1 MRAILK
7 ARWWLMGLWVV
18 VAAVLMFTAPNM
30 SELIREKGQ
39 FSVPEGYSSTQA
51 AAILNE
57 AAAQKGEQQGSQ
69 IALVFYNPE
78 GLGTTGKQEAEKAV
92 KQLEA
97 DKEKLGILSILEP
110 FSQPELSEK
119 MISADGKTILTSL
132 SIDQGDRT
140 VKEMREDLNEAL
152 KSVNVEHYITGKG
165 LIDEDTIESSQEG
178 LKKSEYITVVFILLI
193 LFLVFRSFVA
203 PFVPLLTVGISYIVS
218 QQIVAFL
225 VDGLDF
231 PISTFTQIFM
241 VAVMFGI
248 GTDYCILLISR
259 FKEELAHH
267 ENTWDAIIATYRT
280 AGKTVLFSALAVL
293 VGFIAIGFAQ
303 FMLYRSAVAVAVGIA
318 VMMLALVTIVPFF
331 MAVLGKKLFW
341 PSKGSL
347 EHAESKIYGAAGRF
361 SLKRPWAA
369 LLIVA
374 AVCVPLLATYDGKLS
389 FNSLDEIG
397 EKYDSVKAFNIISDS
412 FGPGESLPGQIVI
425 QNDEAMDNAKYMAV
439 AEKISREVEKVV
451 GVSGVRSMTRPT
463 GDEIKDFEVTQQVG
477 TLSDGLGEG
486 KTGLDKIRDGL
497 SEASSQLSKNEPQLK
512 EAADG
517 AGELTK
523 GTAQLQ
529 SGITQLSQGLGQI
542 EKGIRDGSAG
552 AGDLKAGLQQAKTS
566 ADQLAQ
572 ANNQLLEAYR
582 QAGAGVAA
590 LGDGTRELEQQL
602 NGVSTALTS
611 LSQSFTALEER
622 YPELQQDADYQ
633 RIKGTIGET
642 GSGTAQLAQGLGQI
656 KTKLGEAAAGINQAN
671 EGFASAAAGQKALA
685 DGLGQIVTG
694 IGQLQSGLKQAADGQ
709 GKVISEIP
717 SIQDGLGQLQGGQ
730 EKIQQGFSDLSG
742 QLTQLTDGLNQSVD
756 GIKQVSGGL
765 DSAQGYLTQLQNSPD
780 SDLAGWY
787 VPEEALNSKD
797 FTQVFDT
804 YLSQDRKTMTIDV
817 IFAENPY
824 GTEAI
829 DRVPDI
835 EAAVHRAVQG
845 STLEKADI
853 AVGGVTSTFADLQE
867 ISNNDYTR
875 TVMLMLAGTFIILVV
890 LLRSVIMPLYLI
902 VSLLLAYFTSMA
914 LTEVI
919 FVNILGFAGISW
931 VTPFFGFVMLIAL
944 GVDYSIFLMDRF
956 NENKGMKV
964 QDAMLYAMKNM
975 GTVILSAAV
984 ILSGTF
990 AAMYPSGVLSM
1001 MQIATVVLSGL
1012 ILYSLLFLP
1021 FFVPVMVK
1029 MFGRAN
1035 WWPFPN
1041 KEQSDSVDSDRTIG
1055 M

>member
-1 MRAILK
+1 MRTILK
-7 ARWWLMGLWVV
+7 ARWWLMGLWIA
-18 VAAVLMFTAPNM
+18 VAAVLMFTAPGM
-30 SELIREKGQ
+30 SDLIREKGQ
-39 FSVPEGYSSTQA
+39 FSVPDGYSSTQA
-51 AAILNE
+51 AAILDE
-57 AAAQKGEQQGSQ
+57 AAAQKGEQPGTQL
-69 IALVFYNPE
+69 ALVFHNPD
-78 GLGTTGKQEAEKAV
+78 GLGTAGKQEAENAI
-92 KQLEA
+92 KQLESNK
-97 DKEKLGILSILEP
+97 DKLGILSILDP
-110 FSQPELSEK
+110 FSQPELAEK

-132 SIDQGDRT
+132 SVDQGKRT
-140 VKEMREDLNEAL
+140 VKEMRSDLNGAL
-152 KSVNVEHYITGKG
+152 QSVSVEHYITGKG

-178 LKKSEYITVVFILLI
+178 LKKSEYITVAFILII

-203 PFVPLLTVGISYIVS
+203 PFVPLLTVGISYLVA

-225 VDGLDF
+225 VDGVDF

-267 ENTWDAIIATYRT
+267 ENTWEAIIATYRT
-280 AGKTVLFSALAVL
+280 AGKTVFFSALAVL

-318 VMMLALVTIVPFF
+318 VMMVALVTIVPFF

-347 EHAESKIYGAAGRF
+347 EHAESRIYGAAGRF

-369 LLIVA
+369 LLIIA
-374 AVCVPLLATYDGKLS
+374 AICVPLLSTYDGKLS

-397 EKYDSVKAFNIISDS
+397 DKYDSVKAFNIISDS

-425 QNDEAMDNAKYMAV
+425 QNDEPMDNAKTMAI
-439 AEKISREVEKVV
+439 AEKISREVEKVA

-497 SEASSQLSKNEPQLK
+497 SEASTQLSKNQPQLK

-529 SGITQLSQGLGQI
+529 SGITQLSDGLARI
-542 EKGIRDGSAG
+542 EKGIRDGSSG
-552 AGDLKAGLQQAKTS
+552 AGELKAGLQQAKTS
-566 ADQLAQ
+566 ADQLAK
-572 ANNQLLEAYR
+572 ASNQLLQAYR
-582 QAGAGVAA
+582 QAGKGVAA
-590 LGDGTRELEQQL
+590 IGDGVGSLQKQL
-602 NGVSTALTS
+602 AGVSAALTS
-611 LSQSFTALEER
+611 LSESFTALEAR
-622 YPELQQDADYQ
+622 YPELAQDPDYQ

-642 GSGTAQLAQGLGQI
+642 GTGTAQLSQGLGQI
-656 KTKLGEAAAGINQAN
+656 QSSLGEAAAGISQAN
-671 EGFASAAAGQKALA
+671 EGFASATAGQKALA
-685 DGLGQIVTG
+685 DGLDQIVAG
-694 IGQLQSGLKQAADGQ
+694 IGQLETGLKQAADGQ
-709 GKVISEIP
+709 GQVIREIP

-730 EKIQQGFSDLSG
+730 EKIKQGFTDLSG

-756 GIKQVSGGL
+756 GISQVSGGL
-765 DSAQGYLTQLQNSPD
+765 ESAQDYLTQLQQSPD
-780 SDLAGWY
+780 SDLAGWH

-797 FTQVFDT
+797 FEQVFDT
-804 YLSQDRKTMTIDV
+804 YLSKDRKTMTIDV

-835 EAAVHRAVQG
+835 EAAVQRAVQG
-845 STLEKADI
+845 SALEKADI
-853 AVGGVTSTFADLQE
+853 AIGGVTSTFADLQE

-875 TVMLMLAGTFIILVV
+875 TVMLMLAGTLIILII
-890 LLRSVIMPLYLI
+890 LLRSVIMPIYLI
-902 VSLLLAYFTSMA
+902 LSLLLAYFSSMA
-914 LTEVI
+914 ITEVI
-919 FVNILGFAGISW
+919 FVNMLGFSGISW

-956 NENKGMKV
+956 NENKGMRV
-964 QDAMLYAMKNM
+964 QEAMLYAMKNM

-1021 FFVPVMVK
+1021 LFVPVMVK

-1035 WWPFPN
+1035 WWPFPS
-1041 KEQSDSVDSDRTIG
+1041 KEQQDAASSDRSIG

>member
-7 ARWWLMGLWVV
+7 GRWWIMGLWIVA
-18 VAAVLMFTAPNM
+18 AAVLMFTAPNM

-39 FSVPEGYSSTQA
+39 FSVPEGYSSTKA
-51 AAILNE
+51 AAILDE
-57 AAAQKGEQQGSQ
+57 AAAQNGEQKGTS
-69 IALVFYNPE
+69 IALVFHNPD
-78 GLGTTGKQEAEKAV
+78 GLGSTGKQEAEKAV
-92 KQLEA
+92 KLLEA
-97 DKEKLGILSILEP
+97 DKQKLGILSVLEP
-110 FSQPELSEK
+110 FSQPELSDK
-119 MISADGKTILTSL
+119 MISKDGKTILTSL
-132 SIDQGDRT
+132 SIEIGDRT
-140 VKEMREDLNEAL
+140 VKEMRNDLNGAL

-225 VDGLDF
+225 VDGVNF
-231 PISTFTQIFM
+231 PLSTFTQIFM

-280 AGKTVLFSALAVL
+280 AGKTVFFSALAVL
-293 VGFIAIGFAQ
+293 VGFVAIGFAQ

-331 MAVLGKKLFW
+331 MAVLGRKLFW

-347 EHAESKIYGAAGRF
+347 EHAESKIYGAAGKF

-374 AVCVPLLATYDGKLS
+374 AVTVPLLSTYDGKLS

-397 EKYDSVKAFNIISDS
+397 DKYDSVKAFNIISDS

-425 QNDEAMDNAKYMAV
+425 QNDETMDNAKYMAV
-439 AEKISREVEKVV
+439 AEKISREVEKVP
-451 GVSGVRSMTRPT
+451 GVAGVRSMTRPT
-463 GDEIKDFEVTQQVG
+463 GDEIKDFEVTKQVG

-486 KTGLDKIRDGL
+486 KIGLDKISDGL
-497 SEASSQLSKNEPQLK
+497 SNASNELSKNEPQLK
-512 EAADG
+512 EAANG

-523 GTAQLQ
+523 GTSQLQ
-529 SGITQLSQGLGQI
+529 SGITQLSDGLKRI
-542 EKGIRDGSAG
+542 EKGIREGSSG

-566 ADQLAQ
+566 ADQLAK
-572 ANNQLLEAYR
+572 ANDQLLQAYR

-590 LGDGTRELEQQL
+590 LGDGTKELEEQL
-602 NGVSTALTS
+602 AGVSTALTS
-611 LSQSFTALEER
+611 LTASFSALEER
-622 YPELQQDADYQ
+622 FPELQQDADYQ
-633 RIKGTIGET
+633 RIKGTIGQT
-642 GSGTAQLAQGLGQI
+642 GSGTAQLAQGLSQI
-656 KTKLGEAAAGINQAN
+656 QTNLSAAAAGINQAN
-671 EGFASAAAGQKALA
+671 EGFASAASGQKALA
-685 DGLGQIVTG
+685 DGLGQIVAG
-694 IGQLQSGLKQAADGQ
+694 IGQLETGLKQAADGQ
-709 GKVISEIP
+709 GQVIKEIP
-717 SIQDGLGQLQGGQ
+717 SIQNGLGQLQGGQ
-730 EKIQQGFSDLSG
+730 EKIQKGFSDLSG

-756 GIKQVSGGL
+756 GIRKVSGGL
-765 DSAQGYLTQLQNSPD
+765 DSAQDYLTQLQNSPD

-787 VPEEALNSKD
+787 VPEEALNNKD
-797 FTQVFDT
+797 FKKVFDT
-804 YLSQDRKTMTIDV
+804 YLSKDRKTMTLDV

-824 GTEAI
+824 GKEAI

-845 STLEKADI
+845 SALEKADV
-853 AVGGVTSTFADLQE
+853 AVGGVTSTFADLQS
-867 ISNNDYTR
+867 ISNKDYTR
-875 TVMLMLAGTFIILVV
+875 TVMLMLAGTFIILVI
-890 LLRSVIMPLYLI
+890 LLRSIIMPIYLI
-902 VSLLLAYFTSMA
+902 ISLLLAYFTSMA
-914 LTEVI
+914 LTEVV
-919 FVNILGFAGISW
+919 FVNIMGYAGISW

-956 NENKGMKV
+956 NENKGLRV
-964 QDAMLYAMKNM
+964 QDAILYAMKNM

-1035 WWPFPN
+1035 WWPFSN
-1041 KEQSDSVDSDRTIG
+1041 KEQSESSESNHNVG

>member
-1 MRAILK
+1 MRTILK

-69 IALVFYNPE
+69 IALVFYNPD

-92 KQLEA
+92 KNLEA

-439 AEKISREVEKVV
+439 AEKISREVEKVA
-451 GVSGVRSMTRPT
+451 GVAGVRSMTRPT
-463 GDEIKDFEVTQQVG
+463 GMR
-477 TLSDGLGEG
+477 L
-486 KTGLDKIRDGL
+486 KIL
-497 SEASSQLSKNEPQLK
+497 KLHSKWEHYRMDWVK
-512 EAADG
+512 ARRVW
-517 AGELTK
+517 TK
-523 GTAQLQ
+523 
-529 SGITQLSQGLGQI
+529 S
-542 EKGIRDGSAG
+542 
-552 AGDLKAGLQQAKTS
+552 
-566 ADQLAQ
+566 
-572 ANNQLLEAYR
+572 
-582 QAGAGVAA
+582 
-590 LGDGTRELEQQL
+590 
-602 NGVSTALTS
+602 
-611 LSQSFTALEER
+611 
-622 YPELQQDADYQ
+622 
-633 RIKGTIGET
+633 
-642 GSGTAQLAQGLGQI
+642 
-656 KTKLGEAAAGINQAN
+656 
-671 EGFASAAAGQKALA
+671 
-685 DGLGQIVTG
+685 
-694 IGQLQSGLKQAADGQ
+694 
-709 GKVISEIP
+709 
-717 SIQDGLGQLQGGQ
+717 
-730 EKIQQGFSDLSG
+730 
-742 QLTQLTDGLNQSVD
+742 
-756 GIKQVSGGL
+756 
-765 DSAQGYLTQLQNSPD
+765 
-780 SDLAGWY
+780 
-787 VPEEALNSKD
+787 
-797 FTQVFDT
+797 
-804 YLSQDRKTMTIDV
+804 
-817 IFAENPY
+817 
-824 GTEAI
+824 
-829 DRVPDI
+829 
-835 EAAVHRAVQG
+835 
-845 STLEKADI
+845 
-853 AVGGVTSTFADLQE
+853 
-867 ISNNDYTR
+867 
-875 TVMLMLAGTFIILVV
+875 
-890 LLRSVIMPLYLI
+890 
-902 VSLLLAYFTSMA
+902 
-914 LTEVI
+914 
-919 FVNILGFAGISW
+919 
-931 VTPFFGFVMLIAL
+931 
-944 GVDYSIFLMDRF
+944 
-956 NENKGMKV
+956 
-964 QDAMLYAMKNM
+964 
-975 GTVILSAAV
+975 
-984 ILSGTF
+984 
-990 AAMYPSGVLSM
+990 
-1001 MQIATVVLSGL
+1001 
-1012 ILYSLLFLP
+1012 
-1021 FFVPVMVK
+1021 VMV
-1029 MFGRAN
+1029 
-1035 WWPFPN
+1035 
-1041 KEQSDSVDSDRTIG
+1041 
-1055 M
+1055 

>member
-1 MRAILK
+1 MRTILK
-7 ARWWLMGLWVV
+7 ARWWLMGLWIVI
-18 VAAVLMFTAPNM
+18 AAVLMLTAPNM
-30 SELIREKGQ
+30 GELIREKGQ
-39 FSVPEGYSSTQA
+39 FSVPEGYSSTNA
-51 AAILNE
+51 AAILDE

-69 IALVFYNPE
+69 IALVFYNPD
-78 GLGTTGKQEAEKAV
+78 GLGDSGKQEAEKAIE
-92 KQLEA
+92 QLKTK
-97 DKEKLGILSILEP
+97 KEQLGILSILEP
-110 FSQPELSEK
+110 FSEPELAEQ
-119 MISADGKTILTSL
+119 MISEDGKTILTSL
-132 SIDQGDRT
+132 SIDQGERT
-140 VKEMREDLNEAL
+140 TKEMRDDLNAAL
-152 KSVNVEHYITGKG
+152 DSVNVEHYITGKG

-225 VDGLDF
+225 VDAVDF

-280 AGKTVLFSALAVL
+280 AGKTVFFSALAVL

-347 EHAESKIYGAAGRF
+347 EHAESKIYGVAGRF

-374 AVCVPLLATYDGKLS
+374 AVCVPLLSTYDGKLS

-397 EKYDSVKAFNIISDS
+397 DKYDSVKAFNIISDS
-412 FGPGESLPGQIVI
+412 FGPGESLPGQVVI
-425 QNDEAMDNAKYMAV
+425 QNDEPMDNAKYMAV
-439 AEKISREVEKVV
+439 AEKISREVEKVP
-451 GVSGVRSMTRPT
+451 GISGVRSMTRPT
-463 GDEIKDFEVTQQVG
+463 GEEIKDFEVTQQVG

-497 SEASSQLSKNEPQLK
+497 SEASSQLSQNEPQLK

-523 GTAQLQ
+523 GTTQLQ
-529 SGITQLSQGLGQI
+529 SGITQLTEGLRQI

-552 AGDLKAGLQQAKTS
+552 AGDLKAGLQQAKSS

-572 ANNQLLEAYR
+572 ANNQLLQAYR
-582 QAGAGVAA
+582 QAGAGVSA
-590 LGDGTRELEQQL
+590 LGEGVGEIAQQL
-602 NGVSTALTS
+602 TGVSTALTQ
-611 LSQSFTALEER
+611 LNESFAALEER
-622 YPELQQDADYQ
+622 YPELQTDADYQ
-633 RIKGTIGET
+633 RVKGTLGET
-642 GSGTAQLAQGLGQI
+642 GTGTAQLAQGLGQI
-656 KTKLGEAAAGINQAN
+656 QTNLGEAAAGINQAN
-671 EGFASAAAGQKALA
+671 EGFAAAASGQKALA
-685 DGLGQIVTG
+685 DGLSQIVTG
-694 IGQLQSGLKQAADGQ
+694 IGQLETGLTQAANGQ

-717 SIQDGLGQLQGGQ
+717 AIQNGLGQLQGGQ
-730 EKIQQGFSDLSG
+730 EKIQKGFTDLSG

-756 GIKQVSGGL
+756 GINQVSGGL
-765 DSAQGYLTQLQNSPD
+765 DSAQDYLTQLQNSPD

-787 VPEEALNSKD
+787 VPDEALNSKE
-797 FTQVFDT
+797 FKQVFDT
-804 YLSQDRKTMTIDV
+804 YLSTDRKTMTIDV

-845 STLEKADI
+845 SALEKADI

-867 ISNNDYTR
+867 ISNNDYKR
-875 TVMLMLAGTFIILVV
+875 TVTLMLVGTFIILVL

-914 LTEVI
+914 ITETV
-919 FVNILGFAGISW
+919 FVNILGFSGISW

-1012 ILYSLLFLP
+1012 VLYSLLFLP

-1041 KEQSDSVDSDRTIG
+1041 KEQAKSVDSDRTLG

>member
-1 MRAILK
+1 MRTILK

-69 IALVFYNPE
+69 IALVFYNPD

-225 VDGLDF
+225 VDGMDF

-374 AVCVPLLATYDGKLS
+374 TVCVPLLATYDGKLS

-425 QNDEAMDNAKYMAV
+425 QNDEEMDNAKYMAV
-439 AEKISREVEKVV
+439 AEKISREVEKVA

-486 KTGLDKIRDGL
+486 KTGL
-497 SEASSQLSKNEPQLK
+497 
-512 EAADG
+512 
-517 AGELTK
+517 TK
-523 GTAQLQ
+523 
-529 SGITQLSQGLGQI
+529 
-542 EKGIRDGSAG
+542 
-552 AGDLKAGLQQAKTS
+552 
-566 ADQLAQ
+566 
-572 ANNQLLEAYR
+572 
-582 QAGAGVAA
+582 
-590 LGDGTRELEQQL
+590 
-602 NGVSTALTS
+602 
-611 LSQSFTALEER
+611 
-622 YPELQQDADYQ
+622 
-633 RIKGTIGET
+633 
-642 GSGTAQLAQGLGQI
+642 
-656 KTKLGEAAAGINQAN
+656 
-671 EGFASAAAGQKALA
+671 
-685 DGLGQIVTG
+685 
-694 IGQLQSGLKQAADGQ
+694 
-709 GKVISEIP
+709 
-717 SIQDGLGQLQGGQ
+717 
-730 EKIQQGFSDLSG
+730 
-742 QLTQLTDGLNQSVD
+742 SV
-756 GIKQVSGGL
+756 
-765 DSAQGYLTQLQNSPD
+765 
-780 SDLAGWY
+780 
-787 VPEEALNSKD
+787 
-797 FTQVFDT
+797 
-804 YLSQDRKTMTIDV
+804 
-817 IFAENPY
+817 
-824 GTEAI
+824 
-829 DRVPDI
+829 
-835 EAAVHRAVQG
+835 
-845 STLEKADI
+845 
-853 AVGGVTSTFADLQE
+853 
-867 ISNNDYTR
+867 
-875 TVMLMLAGTFIILVV
+875 
-890 LLRSVIMPLYLI
+890 
-902 VSLLLAYFTSMA
+902 MA
-914 LTEVI
+914 
-919 FVNILGFAGISW
+919 
-931 VTPFFGFVMLIAL
+931 
-944 GVDYSIFLMDRF
+944 
-956 NENKGMKV
+956 
-964 QDAMLYAMKNM
+964 
-975 GTVILSAAV
+975 
-984 ILSGTF
+984 
-990 AAMYPSGVLSM
+990 
-1001 MQIATVVLSGL
+1001 
-1012 ILYSLLFLP
+1012 
-1021 FFVPVMVK
+1021 
-1029 MFGRAN
+1029 
-1035 WWPFPN
+1035 
-1041 KEQSDSVDSDRTIG
+1041 
-1055 M
+1055 

>member
-1 MRAILK
+1 MRTILK

-51 AAILNE
+51 AAILDE

-69 IALVFYNPE
+69 LALVFYNPD
-78 GLGTTGKQEAEKAV
+78 GLGTVGKQEAEKAV
-92 KQLEA
+92 KQLESK
-97 DKEKLGILSILEP
+97 KEELGILSILEP
-110 FSQPELSEK
+110 FSQPELSDK

-140 VKEMREDLNEAL
+140 VKEMREDLNETL
-152 KSVNVEHYITGKG
+152 DSVNVEHYITGKG
-165 LIDEDTIESSQEG
+165 LIDEDTVESSQEG

-225 VDGLDF
+225 VDGVDF

-267 ENTWDAIIATYRT
+267 ETTWEAIIATYRT
-280 AGKTVLFSALAVL
+280 AGKTVFFSALAVL
-293 VGFIAIGFAQ
+293 VGFVAIGFAQ

-397 EKYDSVKAFNIISDS
+397 EKYDSVKAFNIISES

-425 QNDEAMDNAKYMAV
+425 QNDEPMDNAKYMAV
-439 AEKISREVEKVV
+439 AEKISREVEKVP
-451 GVSGVRSMTRPT
+451 GISGIRSMTRPT

-497 SEASSQLSKNEPQLK
+497 SEASSQLSKNEPQIK
-512 EAADG
+512 EAANG
-517 AGELTK
+517 AGELSK
-523 GTAQLQ
+523 GTSQLQ
-529 SGITQLSQGLGQI
+529 TGISQLSEGLQQI
-542 EKGIRDGSAG
+542 EQGIRDGSAG
-552 AGDLKAGLQQAKTS
+552 AGDLQAGLQQAKTS

-572 ANNQLLEAYR
+572 ASNQLLEAYR

-590 LGDGTRELEQQL
+590 LGEGTGEIQQQL
-602 NGVSTALTS
+602 TGISTALTS
-611 LSQSFTALEER
+611 LNESFAALEER
-622 YPELQQDADYQ
+622 YPELLQDADYL
-633 RIKGTIGET
+633 RVKGTLGET
-642 GSGTAQLAQGLGQI
+642 GTGTAQLAQALGQI
-656 KTKLGEAAAGINQAN
+656 QSNLSQAAAGINQAN
-671 EGFASAAAGQKALA
+671 DGFASAASGQQALA
-685 DGLGQIVTG
+685 SGLGQIVTG
-694 IGQLQSGLKQAADGQ
+694 IGQLEAGLKQAADGQ

-730 EKIQQGFSDLSG
+730 EKIRQGFSDLSG

-756 GIKQVSGGL
+756 GIAQVSGGL
-765 DSAQGYLTQLQNSPD
+765 DSAQDYLTQLQNSPD

-787 VPEEALNSKD
+787 VPEEALSNKD
-797 FTQVFDT
+797 FAQVFDT

-824 GTEAI
+824 GIEAI

-845 STLEKADI
+845 SALEKADI

-875 TVMLMLAGTFIILVV
+875 TVMLMLAGTFIVLVL
-890 LLRSVIMPLYLI
+890 LLRSVIMPIYLI

-914 LTEVI
+914 LTEAI

-956 NENKGMKV
+956 NENKGMSV

-1012 ILYSLLFLP
+1012 VLYSLLFLP

-1041 KEQSDSVDSDRTIG
+1041 KDQNNSADSDRT
-1055 M
+1055 MSM

>member
-1 MRAILK
+1 MRTILK
-7 ARWWLMGLWVV
+7 ARWWLMGLWIA
-18 VAAVLMFTAPNM
+18 VAAVLMFTAPGM
-30 SELIREKGQ
+30 SDLIREKGQ
-39 FSVPEGYSSTQA
+39 FSVPDGYSSTQA
-51 AAILNE
+51 AAILDE
-57 AAAQKGEQQGSQ
+57 AAAQKGEQPGTQL
-69 IALVFYNPE
+69 ALVFHNPD
-78 GLGTTGKQEAEKAV
+78 GLGTAGKQEAENAI
-92 KQLEA
+92 KQLESNK
-97 DKEKLGILSILEP
+97 DKLGILSILDP
-110 FSQPELSEK
+110 FSQPELAEK

-132 SIDQGDRT
+132 SVDQGKRT
-140 VKEMREDLNEAL
+140 VKEMRSDLNGAL
-152 KSVNVEHYITGKG
+152 QSVSVEHYITGKG

-178 LKKSEYITVVFILLI
+178 LKKSEYITVAFILII

-203 PFVPLLTVGISYIVS
+203 PFVPLLTVGISYLVA

-225 VDGLDF
+225 VDGVDF

-267 ENTWDAIIATYRT
+267 ENTWEAIIATYRT
-280 AGKTVLFSALAVL
+280 AGKTVFFSALAVL

-318 VMMLALVTIVPFF
+318 VMMVALVTIVPFF

-347 EHAESKIYGAAGRF
+347 EHAESRIYGAAGRF

-369 LLIVA
+369 LLIIA
-374 AVCVPLLATYDGKLS
+374 AICVPLLSTYDGKLS

-397 EKYDSVKAFNIISDS
+397 DKYDSVKAFNIISDS

-425 QNDEAMDNAKYMAV
+425 QNDEPMDNAKTMAI
-439 AEKISREVEKVV
+439 AEKISREVEKVA

-497 SEASSQLSKNEPQLK
+497 SEASTQLSKNQPQLK

-529 SGITQLSQGLGQI
+529 SGITQLSDGLARI
-542 EKGIRDGSAG
+542 EKGIRDGSSG
-552 AGDLKAGLQQAKTS
+552 AGELKAGLQQAKTS
-566 ADQLAQ
+566 ADQLAK
-572 ANNQLLEAYR
+572 ASNQLLQAYR
-582 QAGAGVAA
+582 QAGKGVAA
-590 LGDGTRELEQQL
+590 IGDGVGSLQKQL
-602 NGVSTALTS
+602 AGVSAALTS
-611 LSQSFTALEER
+611 LSESFTALEAR
-622 YPELQQDADYQ
+622 YPELAQDADYQ

-642 GSGTAQLAQGLGQI
+642 GTGTAQLSQGLGQI
-656 KTKLGEAAAGINQAN
+656 QSSLGEAAAGISQAN
-671 EGFASAAAGQKALA
+671 EGFASATAGQKALA
-685 DGLGQIVTG
+685 DGLDQIVAG
-694 IGQLQSGLKQAADGQ
+694 IGQLETGLKQAADGQ
-709 GKVISEIP
+709 GQVIREIP

-730 EKIQQGFSDLSG
+730 EKIKQGFTDLSG

-756 GIKQVSGGL
+756 GISQVSGGL
-765 DSAQGYLTQLQNSPD
+765 ESAQDYLTQLQQSPD
-780 SDLAGWY
+780 SDLAGWH

-797 FTQVFDT
+797 FEQVFDT
-804 YLSQDRKTMTIDV
+804 YLSKDRKTMTIDV

-835 EAAVHRAVQG
+835 EAAVQRAVQG
-845 STLEKADI
+845 SALEKADI
-853 AVGGVTSTFADLQE
+853 AIGGVTSTFADLQE

-875 TVMLMLAGTFIILVV
+875 TVMLMLAGTLIILII
-890 LLRSVIMPLYLI
+890 LLRSVIMPIYLI
-902 VSLLLAYFTSMA
+902 LSLLLAYFSSMA
-914 LTEVI
+914 ITEVI
-919 FVNILGFAGISW
+919 FVNMLGFSGISW

-956 NENKGMKV
+956 NENKGMRV
-964 QDAMLYAMKNM
+964 QEAMLYAMKNM

-1021 FFVPVMVK
+1021 LFVPVMVK

-1035 WWPFPN
+1035 WWPFPS
-1041 KEQSDSVDSDRTIG
+1041 KEQQDAASSDRSIG